1 MLPNV
6 EILYEDNHIIAIDK
20 PPGMLSQGDSTGDL
34 DVLTLIKEVIRQ
46 RDKKPGNV
54 YLGLVHR
61 LDRPVGGVM
70 VLAKTSK
77 AAGRLSRQIRER
89 ETRKIYRAVV
99 QGALTPKEA
108 ALEHFLFKDKKSR
121 VTTLVDSNAPQG
133 KRAKLS
139 YRVLAIEDERSL
151 VEIDLET
158 GYSHQIRA
166 QLSAVGHPVI
176 GDRKY
181 GSTIAFAKGRIA
193 LYSKSITF
201 MHPTRKSPLTITAE
215 PPPNWPFN

>member
-1 MLPNV
+1 MLPKV

-34 DVLTLIKEVIRQ
+34 DVLTLVKELIRQ
-46 RDKKPGNV
+46 RDQKPGNV

-108 ALEHFLFKDKKSR
+108 ALEHFLSKDKKSR
-121 VTTLVDSNAPQG
+121 VTTLVDLSAQG

-139 YRVLAIEDERSL
+139 YRVLAIKNERSL

-166 QLSAVGHPVI
+166 QLSAVGHPLI

-181 GSTIAFAKGRIA
+181 GSTIAFVKGRIA

-215 PPPNWPFN
+215 PPSNWPFDC